1 MTERPPIDSPRALA
15 GRRVVVMGLGL
26 HGGGL
31 GVAQFLRRHGASLVV
46 TDLRDASQLAPSLEQ
61 LGTEGVRYVLG
72 RHDLQ
77 DFRDAEIVVRN
88 PAVPLDAPALA
99 VARAVGARIEM
110 ELTMFLRWCP
120 APQVVA
126 VTGTRGKTT
135 TAAALHA
142 MVRAG
147 GRPTRLA
154 GNMGVS
160 ALTQLDEIQA
170 DEVVVL
176 EMSSWQTEGL
186 AGAGV
191 RASGAIVTNLLPDHL
206 NRYDSMEAYAS
217 AKAELLRAQQ
227 PGDWAVLPAGPGWG
241 DWFADRARGRAV
253 RAPAE
258 AEPPGWSDA
267 ALRGAHNR
275 SNLAAAAL
283 ASRELGVPEAAV
295 RRAVAGFTGVA
306 HRQDFLGTIGSV
318 RVYNDTTATI
328 PDATLAALDTIP
340 GPWVLIA
347 GGSDK
352 RLDFSALARRL
363 ESDAGVRGV
372 VLLPGAGTDRLT
384 SRLGSLAPVAVHDM
398 DAAVAAALD
407 MAETGDALL
416 LSPACASFGLFA
428 HEFDRGAQFIAAV
441 EGRGLTPA
449 ARGDLEES
457 AEQ

>member
-1 MTERPPIDSPRALA
+1 MTDQPTLPAIDSPRALA

-46 TDLRDASQLAPSLEQ
+46 TDLRDASELAPSLEQ
-61 LGTEGVRYVLG
+61 LGTQGVRYVLG

-77 DFRDAEIVVRN
+77 DFREAEIVVRN

-99 VARAVGARIEM
+99 VARAAGARIEM
-110 ELTMFLRWCP
+110 ELTMFLHWCP
-120 APQVVA
+120 AAQIVA

-142 MVRAG
+142 MLRAG

-160 ALTQLDEIQA
+160 ALMQLNEIQP

-186 AGAGV
+186 VGAGV
-191 RASGAIVTNLLPDHL
+191 RAPGAVVTNLLPDHL
-206 NRYDSMEAYAS
+206 NRYDSMEVYAA

-241 DWFADRARGRAV
+241 DWFAARAGGRV
-253 RAPAE
+253 LRVPPE
-258 AEPPGWSDA
+258 AAPPGWSDA
-267 ALRGAHNR
+267 VLRGAHNR
-275 SNLAAAAL
+275 ANLAAATL
-283 ASRELGVPEAAV
+283 AAQQLGVPEAAV
-295 RRAVAGFTGVA
+295 RRAVASFAGVA
-306 HRQDFLGTIGSV
+306 QRQEFLGTIGSV
-318 RVYNDTTATI
+318 RVFNDTTATI

-352 RLDFSALARRL
+352 RLDLSALAQRL
-363 ESDAGVRGV
+363 DSDSQIRGV
-372 VLLPGAGTDRLT
+372 VLLPGAGTDRLCAQM
-384 SRLGSLAPVAVHDM
+384 RSLAPVAVDDM

-407 MAETGDALL
+407 MAEPGDALL

-441 EGRGLTPA
+441 EARGLTPP
-449 ARGDLEES
+449 ARSD
-457 AEQ
+457 A

>member
-1 MTERPPIDSPRALA
+1 MTRRPTDQAIDSPRALA

-46 TDLRDASQLAPSLEQ
+46 TDLREASELAPSLER
-61 LGTEGVRYVLG
+61 LGTQGLRYVLG

-77 DFRDAEIVVRN
+77 DFREAEIVVRN

-99 VARAVGARIEM
+99 VAREAGARIEM
-110 ELTMFLRWCP
+110 ELTMFLRWC
-120 APQVVA
+120 AASQVVA
-126 VTGTRGKTT
+126 VTGTRGKST
-135 TAAALHA
+135 TATALHA
-142 MVRAG
+142 MLRAG

-160 ALTQLDEIQA
+160 ALAQLDQIQP

-186 AGAGV
+186 AGTGV
-191 RASGAIVTNLLPDHL
+191 RAPGAIITNLLPDHL
-206 NRYDSMEAYAS
+206 NRYASMEAYAA
-217 AKAELLRAQQ
+217 AKAELLRAQR

-241 DWFADRARGRAV
+241 DWFAARARGRAV
-253 RAPAE
+253 RVPEGE
-258 AEPPGWSDA
+258 APPGWRDA

-275 SNLAAAAL
+275 ANLAAAAL
-283 ASRELGVPEAAV
+283 AARELDVPTAAV
-295 RRAVAGFTGVA
+295 RRAVASFAGVA
-306 HRQDFLGTIGSV
+306 QRQEFLGTIGSV
-318 RVYNDTTATI
+318 RVFNDTTATI

-352 RLDFSALARRL
+352 RLDFGRLAERL
-363 ESDAGVRGV
+363 ERDRRVRGV
-372 VLLPGAGTDRLT
+372 VLLPGTGTDRL
-384 SRLGSLAPVAVHDM
+384 RPQLPAQAPPLVADM
-398 DAAVAAALD
+398 PAAVAAALD
-407 MAETGDALL
+407 MAEPGDALL

-428 HEFDRGAQFIAAV
+428 HEFDRGAQFVSAV
-441 EGRGLTPA
+441 EAHGLMPPA
-449 ARGDLEES
+449 RKEP
-457 AEQ
+457 

>member
-1 MTERPPIDSPRALA
+1 MTDRPIAPAIDSPRALA

-46 TDLRDASQLAPSLEQ
+46 TDLRDASQLAPSLER
-61 LGTEGVRYVLG
+61 LGSQGVRYVLG

-99 VARAVGARIEM
+99 VAREAGARIEM
-110 ELTMFLRWCP
+110 ELTMFLRWC
-120 APQVVA
+120 AATRIVA

-147 GRPTRLA
+147 GQPTRLA

-160 ALTQLDEIQA
+160 ALTQLDDIQP

-186 AGAGV
+186 AGTGV
-191 RASGAIVTNLLPDHL
+191 RTSGAVVTNLLPDHL
-206 NRYDSMEAYAS
+206 NRYDSMEAYAG

-227 PGDWAVLPAGPGWG
+227 AGDWAVLPAGPGWG
-241 DWFADRARGRAV
+241 DWFASRARGRVV
-253 RAPAE
+253 RVPPDAR
-258 AEPPGWSDA
+258 PPGWSDA
-267 ALRGAHNR
+267 VLRGAHNR

-283 ASRELGVPEAAV
+283 AARQLGVSEAAV
-295 RRAVAGFTGVA
+295 RRAVASFAGVA
-306 HRQDFLGTIGSV
+306 QRQEFLGTIGSV
-318 RVYNDTTATI
+318 RVFNDTTATI

-352 RLDFSALARRL
+352 RLDFSGLSQRL
-363 ESDAGVRGV
+363 RSDGQVRGV
-372 VLLPGAGTDRLT
+372 VLLPGAGTDRL
-384 SRLGSLAPVAVHDM
+384 SVQLGSLAPAAVDSM

-407 MAETGDALL
+407 MAQPGDALL

-428 HEFDRGAQFIAAV
+428 HEFDRGAQFIAAA
-441 EGRGLTPA
+441 EARGLTPPT
-449 ARGDLEES
+449 RSEG
-457 AEQ
+457 

>member
-1 MTERPPIDSPRALA
+1 MTDRPIPPTIDSPRALA

-46 TDLRDASQLAPSLEQ
+46 TDLREESQLAPSLER
-61 LGTEGVRYVLG
+61 LGTHGVRYVLG

-88 PAVPLDAPALA
+88 PAVPLDAPALT
-99 VARAVGARIEM
+99 VAREAGARIEM
-110 ELTMFLRWCP
+110 ELTMFLRWC
-120 APQVVA
+120 AATRIVG

-147 GRPTRLA
+147 GHPTRLA

-160 ALTQLDEIQA
+160 ALTQLDEIQP

-186 AGAGV
+186 AGTGV
-191 RASGAIVTNLLPDHL
+191 RTSGAIVTNLLPDHL
-206 NRYDSMEAYAS
+206 NRYDSMEAYAD

-227 PGDWAVLPAGPGWG
+227 AGDWAVLPAGPGWG
-241 DWFADRARGRAV
+241 DWFASRARGRVV
-253 RAPAE
+253 RVPAD
-258 AEPPGWSDA
+258 ARPPGWSDA
-267 ALRGAHNR
+267 VLRGAHNR

-283 ASRELGVPEAAV
+283 AAQQLGVSEAAV
-295 RRAVAGFTGVA
+295 RQAVASFAGVA
-306 HRQDFLGTIGSV
+306 QRQEFLGTIDDV
-318 RVYNDTTATI
+318 RVFNDTTATI

-363 ESDAGVRGV
+363 ASDAAVRGL
-372 VLLPGAGTDRLT
+372 VLLPGAGTDRL
-384 SRLGSLAPVAVHDM
+384 SAQLGSLAPVAVDSM
-398 DAAVAAALD
+398 EAAVAAALD
-407 MAETGDALL
+407 MAQPGDALL

-428 HEFDRGAQFIAAV
+428 HEFDRGAQFIAAA
-441 EGRGLTPA
+441 EARGLVPPT
-449 ARGDLEES
+449 RGGP
-457 AEQ
+457 